1 MSQPLVSILIP
12 AYNAGEWL
20 AAAVESALAQTW
32 PRKEIIVL
40 NDGSRDG
47 TLAVA
52 RRFESRGVRVQ
63 TQENQ
68 GAAATR
74 NRLFTLC
81 QGDYIQ
87 WLDADDLLSPDKV
100 QRQMREA
107 QRLANP
113 RALFSCA
120 WGRFLYRPGAASF
133 RPNPLYQDLDRAEWM
148 LRKLENNTYLQTAC
162 WLVSRELTAAAG
174 PWNTA
179 LLGDDDGE
187 YFARVLLASDGVH
200 FVPGARVYYRI
211 APASLAYIGRSQ
223 RKMEAQWRS
232 MQLTIGYVRSLDDG
246 PRARAA
252 CRTYLQNWLGAFYP
266 DRMDLVEQA
275 QALAR
280 ELGGELRLPETSWK
294 YAWLRPLFGPGAVR
308 QAQVTLPGAKLAAR
322 RRLDGML
329 WRLQGRPGL
338 PPAAGGMEQRA

>member
-20 AAAVESALAQTW
+20 SATLESALGQTW

-40 NDGSRDG
+40 NDGSRDN

-52 RRFESRGVRVQ
+52 RRFEPRGVRVL

-74 NRLFTLC
+74 NRLFTFC

-87 WLDADDLLSPDKV
+87 WLDADDLLSPDKIE
-100 QRQMREA
+100 RQVREA

-120 WGRFLYRPGAASF
+120 WGRFLYRPGAARF

-148 LRKLENNTYLQTAC
+148 VLKLENNTYLQTAC
-162 WLVSRELTAAAG
+162 WLVSRQLTEAAG

-187 YFARVLLASDGVH
+187 YFARVLLASDGVR
-200 FVPGARVYYRI
+200 FVPGSRVYYRI
-211 APASLAYIGRSQ
+211 APASLAYIGRSE

-275 QALAR
+275 QTLAR
-280 ELGGELRLPETSWK
+280 ELGGELRLPRPSWK
-294 YAWLRPLFGPGAVR
+294 YAWLKPLGAAAVKR
-308 QAQVTLPGAKLAAR
+308 AQVALPGAKLAAR
-322 RRLDGML
+322 RRADGML

-338 PPAAGGMEQRA
+338 GPAGR

>member
-1 MSQPLVSILIP
+1 MSQALVSILIP

-20 AAAVESALAQTW
+20 AATVESALAQTW
-32 PRKEIIVL
+32 PRKEIVVL
-40 NDGSRDG
+40 NDGSRDT
-47 TLAVA
+47 TLTVA
-52 RRFESRGVRVQ
+52 RRFESRGVRVL

-74 NRLFTLC
+74 NRLFSLC

-100 QRQMREA
+100 ERQMRVSE
-107 QRLANP
+107 RLANP
-113 RALFSCA
+113 RLLLSCA
-120 WGRFLYRPGAASF
+120 WGRFLYRPGAARF
-133 RPNPLYQDLDRAEWM
+133 RPNPLYQDLDRAEWI

-162 WLVSRELTAAAG
+162 WLVSRELTSAAG

-187 YFARVLLASDGVH
+187 YFARVLLASDGVR
-200 FVPGARVYYRI
+200 FVPGARVYYRM
-211 APASLAYIGRSQ
+211 APASLSLVARSN
-223 RKMEAQWRS
+223 RKIEAQWLS

-252 CRTYLQNWLGAFYP
+252 CVTYLQNWLVCFYP
-266 DRMDLVEQA
+266 DRMDLVAAA

-280 ELGGELRLPETSWK
+280 ELGGELRLPEPSWK
-294 YAWLRPLFGPGAVR
+294 YAWLRPLFGAGAVR
-308 QAQVTLPGAKLAAR
+308 QAQVTMPGAKLAAR

-338 PPAAGGMEQRA
+338 ERAGR